1 MLVLLA
7 RQIGEKPISILD
19 CSGNSRAAHLVKER
33 FGRSVWV
40 FIVYD
45 LAKKESLDYAL
56 ALILEVHAAGARAL
70 LFGNKYNPNG
80 LKKVIQDFPKLKFHG
95 KGHEFEDLKVLMAAY
110 KKWLKDL
117 YPFKD
122 DFEDLIWKARDVL
135 QQKETTESG
144 ESDPKQHLHLL
155 RFHYKC
161 GKEGATKTKQD
172 EEFVDFEDDAFGF
185 GFGFEE
191 REPKMQAEDHGLE
204 TAKRV
209 AENRAKALERKRCS
223 LQSLQSSTRVS
234 LLCFDPRQ
242 REVTSA

>member
-1 MLVLLA
+1 MEPTVHGGHFGLGDDDVELLKEQA
-7 RQIGEKPISILD
+7 VSV
-19 CSGNSRAAHLVKER
+19 SRA
-33 FGRSVWV
+33 
-40 FIVYD
+40 
-45 LAKKESLDYAL
+45 KKPKLSHQIFFE
-56 ALILEVHAAGARAL
+56 
-70 LFGNKYNPNG
+70 PNG

-172 EEFVDFEDDAFGF
+172 QD
-185 GFGFEE
+185 
-191 REPKMQAEDHGLE
+191 E

-209 AENRAKALERKRCS
+209 AENRAKALERKR
-223 LQSLQSSTRVS
+223 
-234 LLCFDPRQ
+234 Q
-242 REVTSA
+242 REAAHVEEEFV